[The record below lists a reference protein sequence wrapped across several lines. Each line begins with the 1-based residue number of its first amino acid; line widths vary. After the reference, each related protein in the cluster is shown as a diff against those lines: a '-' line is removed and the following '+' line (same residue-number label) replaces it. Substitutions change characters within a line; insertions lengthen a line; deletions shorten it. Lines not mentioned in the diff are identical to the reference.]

1 MLLLHTCFVLLRH
14 KAELPV
20 LQGAVDSWL
29 SMQNTAGATWTAELM
44 FFGCAPFDVRLTDAL
59 GQTVLLR

>member
-1 MLLLHTCFVLLRH
+1 MLLLHICVVFLGH

-20 LQGAVDSWL
+20 LQGAANSWL

-44 FFGCAPFDVRLTDAL
+44 FFGCAPFDFRLTDAL